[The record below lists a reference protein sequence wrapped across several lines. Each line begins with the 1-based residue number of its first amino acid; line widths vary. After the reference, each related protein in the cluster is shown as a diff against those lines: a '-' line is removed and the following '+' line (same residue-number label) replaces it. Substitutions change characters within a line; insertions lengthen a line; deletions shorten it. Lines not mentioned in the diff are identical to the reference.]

1 MYLETETVSVV
12 EAGKRL
18 GLGKTGAYQ
27 AIAAGEIPH
36 RHFGH
41 RIRVS
46 VNLLERLTTDET
58 YEPAPCRKCTPE
70 HPTLNGL
77 LSKGQ

>member
-1 MYLETETVSVV
+1 MYLEIETVSVV

-27 AIAAGEIPH
+27 AIAAGEISH

-41 RIRVS
+41 RFLMQASNHRHHVQ
-46 VNLLERLTTDET
+46 LLAHAATIMS
-58 YEPAPCRKCTPE
+58 EP
-70 HPTLNGL
+70 
-77 LSKGQ
+77 